1 MKNVADVLDRVVAD
15 LDLLLRAD
23 PSPVGFVGF
32 SDAEA
37 MRVLRVA
44 GEVQRRVDAVI
55 VETVASVD
63 SRPAGSGEVTFAAGF
78 GCRTMNELLQ
88 RVLRTDTAGAARIVK
103 AAKVVHRETELSS
116 GAPLPARWPALRDA
130 MLGGT
135 IGIAGLL
142 AATTPIDQAGPR
154 VGAADRLR
162 ADAELAGY
170 ARGLVPVD
178 EPGADADADAPEAF
192 KGDAAPPAT
201 PEDLRFLAQAI
212 VAYLDPDGAEP
223 AEERAMR
230 ARGITLGRA
239 KDGLIPIR
247 GGLLPEAA
255 GQLQRIFDAYL
266 NPKVDGPPLPGVR
279 FMPSDGHGEGHGEG
293 HRGAVGDADALDA
306 YGHVLDAYGHVV
318 GDPLNVHSH
327 AVGDALDA
335 HSRAVDDALDD
346 GVSASRADHAFLPS
360 GDPGQMIDTR
370 TRPQKQHDALAAA
383 LNIAAR
389 HDDMPRLGGA
399 APTLIVSVTTEDYAT
414 GRGWAHVDGID
425 TPVPISTARHTAC
438 GGSVQ
443 RVLFDPEGRI
453 IGIGTSDRIFTTHQ
467 RRAIALRDA
476 ECLIP
481 GCHVPAAWCEIHH
494 VDEHARG
501 GPTSTDNGVAL
512 CWHHHRT
519 LDTSGWEIRMQNGI
533 PQVRGPAWWDP
544 HRRWRH
550 PPPMRRGNSHAAAG
564 ARGSV
569 APGR

>member
-1 MKNVADVLDRVVAD
+1 MKNAADVLDRVVAD
-15 LDLLLRAD
+15 LDLLLRVDGA
-23 PSPVGFVGF
+23 SVGFAGV

-63 SRPAGSGEVTFAAGF
+63 SRPAGPGEVTFAAGF
-78 GCRTMNELLQ
+78 GCRTTNDLLQ
-88 RVLRTDTAGAARIVK
+88 RILRTDTAGAARIVK
-103 AAKVVHRETELSS
+103 AAKIVHRDVEFTT
-116 GAPLPARWPALRDA
+116 GAPLPARWPALREA
-130 MLGGT
+130 MLGGA
-135 IGIAGLL
+135 IGVAGLL
-142 AATTPIDQAGPR
+142 AATTPIEQAGPR
-154 VGAADRLR
+154 VGAADRWA

-170 ARGLVPVD
+170 ARGLAAVD
-178 EPGADADADAPEAF
+178 AADADAPEARE
-192 KGDAAPPAT
+192 GDAAPPAT

-223 AEERAMR
+223 AHERAMR

-239 KDGLIPIR
+239 KDGVIPIR
-247 GGLLPEAA
+247 GALLPEAA
-255 GQLQRIFDAYL
+255 GQLQRILDAYL

-279 FMPSDGHGEGHGEG
+279 FMPSDGHGEGH
-293 HRGAVGDADALDA
+293 RGAVGDGDA
-306 YGHVLDAYGHVV
+306 LDAYGHVV
-318 GDPLNVHSH
+318 GD
-327 AVGDALDA
+327 AVDA
-335 HSRAVDDALDD
+335 HSHAVDDALDES
-346 GVSASRADHAFLPS
+346 VSASRADHALLPS

-383 LNIAAR
+383 LAIAAR
-389 HDDMPRLGGA
+389 HDDTPRLGGA
-399 APTLIVSVTTEDYAT
+399 APTLIVSVTAEDYAT

-425 TPVPISTARHTAC
+425 TPVSIATSRHTAC
-438 GGSVQ
+438 GGSIQ

-453 IGIGTSDRIFTTHQ
+453 IGIGTSDRIFTTPQ
-467 RRAIALRDA
+467 RRAIALRDQ

-494 VDEHARG
+494 VEEHARG

-519 LDTSGWEIRMQNGI
+519 LDTSGWEIRMQNGT

-544 HRRWRH
+544 HRRWRQ
-550 PPPMRRGNSHAAAG
+550 PRP
-564 ARGSV
+564 ARQSGSRERV
-569 APGR
+569 RVVSRT